1 MTTQASTRSLR
12 MGTRSSALALAQS
25 ASFAAALSGAS
36 GARVRTVGI
45 TTQGDTSNAAI
56 ATMGSTGVFVQA
68 VRAALLAGEI
78 DFAVH
83 SCKDLPTALP
93 AGIALAAVPARED
106 PRDAVVTAD
115 GRTLERLP
123 AGARVGTGSPRRA
136 GQLLW
141 THPRLEVVPLRG
153 NVDSRIGLVRTGQLD
168 AVIVA
173 AAGLARLD
181 RLTEASQLLDP
192 DAFVPAP
199 AQGALAVEC
208 RTDDPALLTLLGTL
222 DDRDTRC
229 AVRAE
234 RAVLAR
240 LEAGCSAPVGA
251 YARVV
256 QAGARLELSAVITT
270 PDGRHRTLRT
280 VTAAPPDATAAAHA
294 LADTLLSDHNSSMG
308 DAS

>member
-1 MTTQASTRSLR
+1 MTTQASTRFLR

-25 ASFAAALSGAS
+25 ASFAAALSSAS
-36 GARVRTVGI
+36 GATVRTVGI

-56 ATMGSTGVFVQA
+56 ATMGNTGVFVQA
-68 VRAALLAGEI
+68 VRAALLSGEI

-83 SCKDLPTALP
+83 SYKDLPTALP
-93 AGIALAAVPARED
+93 EGITLAAVPARED

-141 THPRLEVVPLRG
+141 AHPGLEVVPLRG
-153 NVDSRIGLVRTGQLD
+153 NVDSRIGRVRSGQLD

-181 RLTEASQLLDP
+181 RLAEASQLLDP

-208 RTDDPALLTLLGTL
+208 RTDDLGLLALLGRL
-222 DDRDTRC
+222 DDRGTRV
-229 AVRAE
+229 AAAAE

-251 YARVV
+251 HARIER
-256 QAGARLELSAVITT
+256 AGARLELSAVITT

-280 VTAAPPDATAAAHA
+280 VATPPADATLAAHA
-294 LADTLLSDHNSSMG
+294 LADALLADHNLATGAGS
-308 DAS
+308 